1 MKKGNSL
8 DFNYYL
14 NQMIAEQENKQ
25 VAENSNHTFNKKPFL
40 SIKDLQ
46 SITKHISKNKISDK
60 LSRRDIQYYDLY
72 ALQDPPEDYDTMRNE
87 GYPHTKLDA
96 KIKEFYGDLA
106 FPNFNSI
113 FKNHGEIVK
122 KQYGQTIDVSLSIK
136 RGPDG
141 KMKVQR
147 VVKEDMALKN
157 NNIEFGTSKQQKDNN
172 ADDIQL

>member
-72 ALQDPPEDYDTMRNE
+72 AL
-87 GYPHTKLDA
+87 
-96 KIKEFYGDLA
+96 
-106 FPNFNSI
+106 
-113 FKNHGEIVK
+113 
-122 KQYGQTIDVSLSIK
+122 
-136 RGPDG
+136 
-141 KMKVQR
+141 
-147 VVKEDMALKN
+147 
-157 NNIEFGTSKQQKDNN
+157 
-172 ADDIQL
+172 